1 MGVALLLRLVQAQR
15 ADDGQTLGNVESQLA
30 PLEDIGTAQAQEVAC
45 ACVVDIET
53 RAVEVARPPRLSAD
67 FPALVDQ

>member
-15 ADDGQTLGNVESQLA
+15 ADDGQALGKVESQLA
-30 PLEDIGTAQAQEVAC
+30 PLEDIGAAQAQEVAS
-45 ACVVDIET
+45 ACVVDIEIW
-53 RAVEVARPPRLSAD
+53 AVEVARPPRLSAD